1 MSVPPLPKLI
11 GKSVKERYGR
21 YRGTVVAVET
31 DENNQP
37 KAIVYENGG
46 ILVRSDPSCFEINET
61 EVEIAPP
68 IVYQGERLYQEMSVF
83 MVREEALLNL
93 RNKGVVTAE
102 VYREVDDELEDAY
115 EILLHKGE
123 ETVRKL
129 EKRLKNVEVRRDWIY
144 RLLMNLEVVRRMK
157 LAKEKDHA
165 TAYEKLEKEL
175 FTALNEA
182 DEIKRLTIDI
192 TSMMSNIQQIR
203 EQDQL
208 EQAPLEIVQ
217 PNGSPE
223 PPKTNGAEISKPE
236 ETVVEVKKET
246 SVELA

>member
-93 RNKGVVTAE
+93 RSKGVVSAE
-102 VYREVDDELEDAY
+102 VYQEVDDELEDAY

-129 EKRLKNVEVRRDWIY
+129 EKRLKKQKK
-144 RLLMNLEVVRRMK
+144 RLL
-157 LAKEKDHA
+157 
-165 TAYEKLEKEL
+165 
-175 FTALNEA
+175 
-182 DEIKRLTIDI
+182 
-192 TSMMSNIQQIR
+192 
-203 EQDQL
+203 
-208 EQAPLEIVQ
+208 
-217 PNGSPE
+217 
-223 PPKTNGAEISKPE
+223 
-236 ETVVEVKKET
+236 
-246 SVELA
+246 